1 MNFFD
6 KITTKLKIKTGM
18 EKTKK
23 DTKAINILKE
33 DRQAFGLL
41 VGKITSL
48 EEALSYP
55 PDNCPFSSSH
65 TRERFE
71 TRLKSSFEE
80 LPHRRVSIP
89 L

>member
-6 KITTKLKIKTGM
+6 KITKLKIETGM
-18 EKTKK
+18 EKIKK
-23 DTKAINILKE
+23 DTKSINLLKE

-41 VGKITSL
+41 VGKRTSV
-48 EEALSYP
+48 EETFIC

-65 TRERFE
+65 TRERFQ